1 MKAINFSFDMSRLWL
16 DVFLWRMGYVW
27 LFLGFFVLAALLVKL
42 VLLPMQLRSERVE
55 REAFSQL
62 TSQRLNA
69 DKNLLP
75 SALTANETAVLE
87 QLKTVCLTQEEVSDV
102 LIRIV
107 QIAQNNGVALTQSQ
121 FQMHSH
127 ALVGFRQLQ
136 VVFPIHSN
144 YPQMRKFV
152 EQVLLENPG
161 VSLDQLLIR
170 RETVDKNQA
179 EIELRLSL
187 WIYVE
192 KPNQASL

>member
-1 MKAINFSFDMSRLWL
+1 MKFINFSINKSRLWF

-27 LFLGFFVLAALLVKL
+27 LFLVFCVLTALLVKL
-42 VLLPMQLRSERVE
+42 VFLPLQLRSERAE

-69 DKNLLP
+69 DKDLP
-75 SALTANETAVLE
+75 LSAFTANEAAVLE
-87 QLKTVCLTQEEVSDV
+87 QLKTVCLTQEAVSDV
-102 LIRIV
+102 LRRIV

-127 ALVGFRQLQ
+127 SLVGFRQLQ
-136 VVFPIHSN
+136 VVFPIHGN

-192 KPNQASL
+192 NPDEASL